1 MKMKSSFAKKFKAAT
16 KLTNV
21 FLMLWFTVF
30 PFINLF
36 ALKLGEED
44 DSTFMVITQCF
55 TYGSFISLLYTVMIN
70 SQFFSN
76 IHHLR
81 VLPFTMRDIKDI
93 AFMNII
99 YHTLITAV
107 IQCGV
112 TAIFLPDIVPY
123 ILCMIIVNVALGMS
137 YLLTCFTDKRVL
149 APPSKAA
156 SVEQSRKYVA
166 SVIVI
171 MLVIMLVSVALSTF
185 IMYRGIRGTLAENI
199 PMLIIISSAAIVV
212 SLTEAAICRR
222 MKTEII

>member
-1 MKMKSSFAKKFKAAT
+1 MKISFAKKFKTAT
-16 KLTNV
+16 KLTSK
-21 FLMLWFTVF
+21 FLVMWFTVF

-81 VLPFTMRDIKDI
+81 VMPFTMRDIKDI

>member
-1 MKMKSSFAKKFKAAT
+1 
-16 KLTNV
+16 
-21 FLMLWFTVF
+21 ML
-30 PFINLF
+30 
-36 ALKLGEED
+36 
-44 DSTFMVITQCF
+44 
-55 TYGSFISLLYTVMIN
+55 
-70 SQFFSN
+70 
-76 IHHLR
+76 
-81 VLPFTMRDIKDI
+81 FTMRDIKDI

-99 YHTLITAV
+99 YHTFISAV

-112 TAIFLPDIVPY
+112 TAIFRPDIVPY

-212 SLTEAAICRR
+212 SLIEAAICKR

>member
-1 MKMKSSFAKKFKAAT
+1 MKISFAKKFKIAT
-16 KLTNV
+16 KLTNK
-21 FLMLWFTVF
+21 FLVMWFTVF

-36 ALKLGEED
+36 AAGLGEED
-44 DSTFMVITQCF
+44 GSTFMIITQCF
-55 TYGSFISLLYTVMIN
+55 CYGSFISLLYTVIIN
-70 SQFFSN
+70 SQFFAN

-107 IQCGV
+107 IQCGI
-112 TAIFLPDIVPY
+112 TAIFSPDIVPY
-123 ILCMIIVNVALGMS
+123 ILCMIIVNAALGMS
-137 YLLTCFTDKRVL
+137 YLLMCFTDKRVL

-166 SVIVI
+166 SVVVI

-185 IMYRGIRGTLAENI
+185 IMYRGLNGTLAENI

-222 MKTEII
+222 MKTEIT

>member
-1 MKMKSSFAKKFKAAT
+1 MKMKISFVKKFKTAT
-16 KLTNV
+16 KLTNK
-21 FLMLWFTVF
+21 FLVMWFTVF

-36 ALKLGEED
+36 AAGLGEED
-44 DSTFMVITQCF
+44 DSAFMIITQCF
-55 TYGSFISLLYTVMIN
+55 CYGAAMSLLYTVMIN

-107 IQCGV
+107 IQCGI
-112 TAIFLPDIVPY
+112 TAIFSPDIVPY
-123 ILCMIIVNVALGMS
+123 ILCMIIVNAALGMS
-137 YLLTCFTDKRVL
+137 YLLMCFTDKRVL

-166 SVIVI
+166 SVVVI

-185 IMYRGIRGTLAENI
+185 IMYRGLNGTLAENI

-222 MKTEII
+222 MKTEIT

>member
-55 TYGSFISLLYTVMIN
+55 SYGAFLSMLYTVVIN
-70 SQFFSN
+70 SQFFSH
-76 IHHLR
+76 IHHLI

-99 YHTLITAV
+99 YHTFISAV

-112 TAIFLPDIVPY
+112 TAIFRPDIVPY

-137 YLLTCFTDKRVL
+137 YLLMCFNDKRVL

-156 SVEQSRKYVA
+156 SVEQSRKYVV
-166 SVIVI
+166 SVVVI
-171 MLVIMLVSVALSTF
+171 MFVITLVSIALSTF
-185 IMYRGIRGTLAENI
+185 IMYRGLNGTLADNI
-199 PMLIIISSAAIVV
+199 PMLIIITSAAIVV
-212 SLTEAAICRR
+212 SLIEAAICRR